1 MKMGLE
7 SSTPELNITDGQ
19 VNLLKHVDTTHSD
32 VSVSLGVDM
41 DHPDSNGQMLK
52 VRHDIS
58 WF

>member
-41 DHPDSNGQMLK
+41 DHPDSTPLNNMVK
-52 VRHDIS
+52 PP
-58 WF
+58 